1 MHKKWS
7 KEDRNSFNKSEVMR
21 ELETIVLDTVK
32 RADILISKNAQDKDP
47 GAAAQ
52 EMKAY
57 TEAVKGATEAAK
69 EFSEATGMAD
79 DGAGDEIADQD
90 FVDDVTDPDL
100 TSEVVDDLRSLAK
113 AAILEGNVKLAYR
126 IERTIDEIM
135 ETAVSCE

>member
-7 KEDRNSFNKSEVMR
+7 KEDRNSFDKSEVMR

-32 RADILISKNAQDKDP
+32 RADILISKKAQQDTGSATQDL
-47 GAAAQ
+47 
-52 EMKAY
+52 KAY
-57 TEAVKGATEAAK
+57 TDAAKGATEAAK
-69 EFSEATGMAD
+69 ELSEATGLAD

-90 FVDDVTDPDL
+90 LVDDAADPDL